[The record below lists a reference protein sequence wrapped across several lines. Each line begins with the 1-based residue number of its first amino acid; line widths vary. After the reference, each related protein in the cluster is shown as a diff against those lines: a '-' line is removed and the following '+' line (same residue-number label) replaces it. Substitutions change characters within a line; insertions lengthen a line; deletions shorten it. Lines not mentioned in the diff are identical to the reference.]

1 MDNQK
6 QKLSKFS
13 IMMYGMGDLASQFVW
28 TFVGTY
34 LTVYYTDIVGLAPAA
49 VSAIMLGARLFDA
62 FNDPVMGM
70 IAERT
75 ESKWGRFRPYILFGS
90 PFLAVFS
97 VLTFTGPFGNGSAGV
112 MWAAFTYVVAG
123 MLYTLVNIPYGAMAA
138 VMSSDENE
146 RNSLNAFRSV
156 GMNVGM
162 IIVNSLSAVI
172 MLAFSGGSK
181 VATQSGYLTTAVIYA
196 IISLPIFYGVFKT
209 SKEVVKPIRSEKVSF
224 GTTIKNVLGNK
235 YLMILLVIMILQM
248 TAFMGRI
255 ALTTYYVIYCLGAF
269 TLIAL
274 LMTLPSIGGAVGSFL
289 VVPLV
294 KRFGKRMVLAI
305 SLLIQGLGLLLIYF
319 TDFSN
324 LPMVIVGHVIYGFSG
339 IGFPITLTMVAD
351 AVDYQ
356 EWKTGVRT
364 DGTAYA
370 TYGLATKVGNAVG
383 ASVGVLV
390 LGAMG
395 YQPNAQQTETVL
407 NGINLVVNLAP
418 AVLFIL
424 AALVTFV
431 FWNLSEKR
439 MEEIHFELE
448 DKRTIRAKV
457 DQVAEVPSDVKDEKL
472 YAPVAGQVIALA
484 DIKDNVFASG
494 ALGLGVGIKPSAN
507 LLVAPAAGEVT
518 TIAPTGHVY
527 TLRTDSGAEIL
538 LHIGINTVNLGG
550 KGFAKMVKVGDKVKA
565 GDQLGAFDRELIAEE
580 KLDDTVMVL
589 VTNAAE
595 YAEVKDLNTA
605 QVANGDN
612 LLLLKNK
619 EA

>member
-6 QKLSKFS
+6 KKLSKFS

-90 PFLAVFS
+90 PFLAIFS

-112 MWAAFTYVVAG
+112 WWAAFTYVFAG

-138 VMSSDENE
+138 VMSTDENE
-146 RNSLNAFRSV
+146 RNGLNASRSV

-162 IIVNSLSAVI
+162 IIVNSFSAVL

-181 VATQSGYLTTAVIYA
+181 VATQSGYLMTAIIYAVIS
-196 IISLPIFYGVFKT
+196 IPIFYGVFKT
-209 SKEVVKPIRSEKVSF
+209 SKEVVKPIRSEKVSL
-224 GTTIKNVLGNK
+224 GTTLKNVVGNK
-235 YLMILLVIMILQM
+235 YLMILLVIMIFQM

-269 TLIAL
+269 SLIAI
-274 LMTLPSIGGAVGSFL
+274 LMTLPSIGGALGSFF

-294 KRFGKRMVLAI
+294 KRFGKRAVLAT

-319 TDFSN
+319 TDFKN
-324 LPMVIVGHVIYGFSG
+324 IPLIIIGHVIYGFSG

-395 YQPNAQQTETVL
+395 YKPNAAQSVGVQH
-407 NGINLVVNLAP
+407 GINMVVNLAP
-418 AVLFIL
+418 AILFIL
-424 AALVTFV
+424 AAFVTYV

-439 MEEIHFELE
+439 MADIHFELD

-457 DQVAEVPSDVKDEKL
+457 DEVSEIPANTKDEKL
-472 YAPVAGQVIALA
+472 YAPVAGNVIILS
-484 DIKDNVFASG
+484 DINDNVFASG
-494 ALGLGVGIKPSAN
+494 ALGLGVGIKPTEN
-507 LLVAPAAGEVT
+507 ILVAPANGEIT
-518 TIAPTGHVY
+518 TVAPTGHVY
-527 TLRTDSGAEIL
+527 TLRTDGGAEIL
-538 LHIGINTVNLGG
+538 LHIGINTVTLGG
-550 KGFAKMVKVGDKVKA
+550 KGFAKLVKVGDKVKV
-565 GDQLGAFDRELIAEE
+565 GQQIGAFDRDLIGEE

-589 VTNAAE
+589 VTNAVD
-595 YAEVKDLNTA
+595 YTEVKPLGQDAALVGDDLI
-605 QVANGDN
+605 V
-612 LLLLKNK
+612 LKK
-619 EA
+619 QIT